1 MKKLIT
7 IAAILVLAILAACTP
22 EAPLPTSVPTNTPPP
37 PTATS
42 DATPTLA
49 PTATEPRGIRSLPTQ
64 DASIATATPTPE
76 PATGTVQFI
85 HAIPD
90 LLAVNYRITE
100 RTLANSLSY
109 SRYTLPIELLTGQ
122 YTIEVV
128 LTDGDGSV
136 LASQP
141 LTILDDQSVLMVLT
155 GTADAP
161 RLVAINEDTS
171 PIAGNVSRVMVFNGI
186 DTQFPLIIQNG
197 NEPVTPSLPHTAS
210 SPFFEVAA
218 GDVSL
223 NVMEAMTPVA
233 LISDQFRARELNSVF
248 LLPNQENPEE
258 VDIITITKLLD
269 GLGQVRVIGVTDPA
283 YYDVYLDNK
292 LIASN
297 IGAAIDTEFEE
308 WVAGEYVAAVYPT
321 GSDPATSRPEKESN
335 VSIAPDRSV
344 SLVISGSDD
353 TLSINEVPEDLSP
366 TAPNEARIVFVNAV
380 DQYNRVQLNA
390 QDDTYILFYGQATE
404 PTMFDARESSFSWI
418 DYATRSESNVI
429 EATFDY
435 SLEAGQS
442 YLYILDNPESTQPRI
457 FASEVG
463 IEAALAP
470 ELLPD
475 DVADVVSAAR
485 LRVVNAAQDST
496 VELSLDDV
504 VFAGAQGYA
513 TVTNPYAMQPGD
525 HVLTAR
531 DPETDQLLARD
542 ITPYE
547 AGGSYSAYI
556 YKGVNGDFRFLVIAD
571 ELRQPN
577 LAPVV
582 RQVNLTE
589 NELTLGLMSNLT
601 SLDAGPPNTVM
612 SAIAGPDERRTAPYG
627 LTEINR
633 SVEPAEASAWFAV
646 PQLRDAND
654 YYVLEPDSGDI
665 LVTLENVRL
674 DTRQLYE
681 FVSFGNSLSN
691 EVAVFVVPYQP

>member
-49 PTATEPRGIRSLPTQ
+49 PTATEARGIRSLPTQ
-64 DASIATATPTPE
+64 DTSIATATPTPE

-122 YTIEVV
+122 YTIEVL

-258 VDIITITKLLD
+258 VD
-269 GLGQVRVIGVTDPA
+269 
-283 YYDVYLDNK
+283 
-292 LIASN
+292 
-297 IGAAIDTEFEE
+297 
-308 WVAGEYVAAVYPT
+308 
-321 GSDPATSRPEKESN
+321 
-335 VSIAPDRSV
+335 
-344 SLVISGSDD
+344 
-353 TLSINEVPEDLSP
+353 
-366 TAPNEARIVFVNAV
+366 
-380 DQYNRVQLNA
+380 
-390 QDDTYILFYGQATE
+390 
-404 PTMFDARESSFSWI
+404 
-418 DYATRSESNVI
+418 
-429 EATFDY
+429 
-435 SLEAGQS
+435 
-442 YLYILDNPESTQPRI
+442 
-457 FASEVG
+457 
-463 IEAALAP
+463 
-470 ELLPD
+470 
-475 DVADVVSAAR
+475 
-485 LRVVNAAQDST
+485 
-496 VELSLDDV
+496 
-504 VFAGAQGYA
+504 
-513 TVTNPYAMQPGD
+513 
-525 HVLTAR
+525 
-531 DPETDQLLARD
+531 
-542 ITPYE
+542 
-547 AGGSYSAYI
+547 
-556 YKGVNGDFRFLVIAD
+556 
-571 ELRQPN
+571 
-577 LAPVV
+577 
-582 RQVNLTE
+582 
-589 NELTLGLMSNLT
+589 
-601 SLDAGPPNTVM
+601 
-612 SAIAGPDERRTAPYG
+612 
-627 LTEINR
+627 
-633 SVEPAEASAWFAV
+633 
-646 PQLRDAND
+646 
-654 YYVLEPDSGDI
+654 
-665 LVTLENVRL
+665 
-674 DTRQLYE
+674 
-681 FVSFGNSLSN
+681 
-691 EVAVFVVPYQP
+691 